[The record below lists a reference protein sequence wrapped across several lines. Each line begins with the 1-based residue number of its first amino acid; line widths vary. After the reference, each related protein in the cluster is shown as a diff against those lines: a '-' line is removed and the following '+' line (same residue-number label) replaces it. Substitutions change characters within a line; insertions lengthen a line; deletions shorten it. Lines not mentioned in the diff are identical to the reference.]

1 MQMKSFFHAI
11 SMNHLPFILV
21 AALLRQNS
29 NWKKATTTA
38 KKDPAP
44 RYGVLKKG
52 NGTKCA
58 PFINVVVLKAS
69 FFYED
74 SPLYLQS

>member
-1 MQMKSFFHAI
+1 
-11 SMNHLPFILV
+11 MNHLPFIS
-21 AALLRQNS
+21 A
-29 NWKKATTTA
+29 
-38 KKDPAP
+38 AP
-44 RYGVLKKG
+44 RYDVLKKG